1 MIANYHTHTE
11 RCRHAW
17 GAETEYV
24 EQAIDRGLKI
34 FGFSDHAP
42 QWFPGDYYSRMRM
55 FPGQLA
61 EYCDTVRALQDQYK
75 GTLQI
80 PLGLEAEYYPAV
92 FADLV
97 SQVRDHGVDY
107 MILGQHWI
115 GNEENEPY
123 CGAPTK
129 DEKILQQYCTQV
141 IRAMETGVFTYLAHP
156 DLIHYIGSKKVYARH
171 IRELCRSAK
180 DTQTPLEINFLG
192 IREERHYPNEIFWQI
207 AAEEGCPVVLGIDAH
222 APGQVSDTEAQKQA
236 LAMVQKLGLTLLET
250 VPLKKI

>member
-24 EQAIDRGLKI
+24 QHAIDRGLKI

-42 QWFPGDYYSRMRM
+42 QWFSGDYYSRMRM
-55 FPGQLA
+55 FPGQLR
-61 EYCDTVRALQDQYK
+61 EYCDSVRALQDQYK
-75 GTLQI
+75 DTLQI
-80 PLGLEAEYYPAV
+80 LLGLEAEYYPAI
-92 FADLV
+92 FAELV
-97 SQVRDHGVDY
+97 AQARDHGIAY

-129 DEKILQQYCTQV
+129 DEKVLRQYCNQV

-156 DLIHYIGSKKVYARH
+156 DLIHFVGTRKVYERH
-171 IRELCRSAK
+171 IQELCRSAK

-192 IREERHYPNEIFWQI
+192 IREDRHYPNEVFWQI
-207 AAEEGCPVVLGIDAH
+207 AAEEGCPVILGIDAH
-222 APGQVSDTEAQKQA
+222 APGQVSDTAPEKQA
-236 LAMVQKLGLTLLET
+236 LMLVEDLGLNLLES

>member
-24 EQAIDRGLKI
+24 QHAINRGLKI

-42 QWFPGDYYSRMRM
+42 QWFAGDYYSRMRM
-55 FPGQLA
+55 FPSQLS
-61 EYCDTVRALQDQYK
+61 EYCDTVRALQAQHKD
-75 GTLQI
+75 TLQI

-92 FADLV
+92 FDDLV
-97 SQVRDHGVDY
+97 TQARDHGIAY

-129 DEKILQQYCTQV
+129 DEKILQQYCRQT
-141 IRAMETGVFTYLAHP
+141 IAAMETAVFTYLAHP
-156 DLIHYIGSKKVYARH
+156 DLIHFVGTRKVYEHH

-192 IREERHYPNEIFWQI
+192 IQEERHYPNEVFWQI
-207 AAEEGCPVVLGIDAH
+207 AAEEGCPVILGIDAH
-222 APGQVSDTEAQKQA
+222 APGQVSDTAPEVQA
-236 LAMVQKLGLTLLET
+236 LELVKKLELNLLET
-250 VPLKKI
+250 VTLKKV